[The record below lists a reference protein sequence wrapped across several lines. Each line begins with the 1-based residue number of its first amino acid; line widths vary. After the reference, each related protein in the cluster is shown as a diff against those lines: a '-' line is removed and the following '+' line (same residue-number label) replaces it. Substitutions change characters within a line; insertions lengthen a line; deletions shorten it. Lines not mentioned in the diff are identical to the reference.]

1 MQIFDCFMYYN
12 EDVILDLRLNYL
24 NQFVDKF
31 VIVESTFDHSGQ
43 KKRLNFNINKF
54 LNFKDKIKY
63 FVLDKQPANIEK
75 INDNDTDEDKSI
87 KYILNGYK
95 RDHFQR
101 NYISDGISEVNEND
115 IIIISDIDEIPNLK
129 KIDLNDIKDNLI
141 FFNQKMCYYKFNLF
155 QKDYKWVGSR
165 ACKKKEFNIPSM
177 VKRCKT

>member
-1 MQIFDCFMYYN
+1 MYYN

-129 KIDLNDIKDNLI
+129 KIDLNDIKDNLV

-165 ACKKKEFNIPSM
+165 ACKKKKFNIPSM